1 MKLFLEAAA
10 RRAWATRGLRGVPA
24 KQETTRACVARAGE
38 RLSWGCVQQ
47 DKEKCGMAIK
57 KAKKGDKALTKT
69 AIIGCMAEETG
80 LTKKDVTKVLDTLT
94 ALIYAQA
101 PAGFTVPGLGK
112 VKLVERPERMG
123 RNPRTG
129 EPVKI
134 PKKTVLKFS
143 FAKAAKD
150 AIVPPKKK

>member
-1 MKLFLEAAA
+1 
-10 RRAWATRGLRGVPA
+10 
-24 KQETTRACVARAGE
+24 
-38 RLSWGCVQQ
+38 
-47 DKEKCGMAIK
+47 MAIK

-80 LTKKDVTKVLDTLT
+80 LTKKDIGKVLDTLT
-94 ALIYAQA
+94 ALVYAQA
-101 PAGFTVPGLGK
+101 PAGFTLPGLGK